1 MSNLTVGDVL
11 EYQERKSNLNPF
23 TATEFKKLGRE
34 LRDKFDLTDIEAIS
48 LLNGRDCLN
57 IIDNVNKRNSAKGV
71 K

>member
-1 MSNLTVGDVL
+1 MNNLTVGDVL
-11 EYQERKSNLNPF
+11 EYQERKSKLSPF
-23 TATEFKKLGRE
+23 TAAEFKKLGRE

-57 IIDNVNKRNSAKGV
+57 IIDNVNKRNGV